1 MRTLTSF
8 VAAAT
13 VVVAVSS
20 CARTGSTQAD
30 QSALLEIDRQ
40 WSTTAKD
47 ADRFMANF
55 APTAVLQAHG
65 MPAATTPQDIRAVI
79 TGLQSAPGF
88 DLKWQPTAADV
99 SGDLGYTIGTYQ
111 MTMHNAAGMPIT
123 QNGKYTTVWKRTD
136 GTWKAVVDTFTADTP
151 TPISSP
157 HVVVPAPAV
166 KWVDPPPSVPPGAK
180 LAVIS
185 GDPSKP
191 EMFTIRLQLPNGYKI
206 APHWH
211 PTDEHVTVLS
221 GSFAAAMGKTWDDKA
236 LTTLPAGSYA
246 VMTATMPHYATAR
259 GATVVQVHGMGPFV
273 LNYVN
278 PADDPSK
285 K

>member
-1 MRTLTSF
+1 MRTLTFF
-8 VAAAT
+8 VA
-13 VVVAVSS
+13 VVVVVFVSS
-20 CARTGSTQAD
+20 CARTGSVEAD
-30 QSALLEIDRQ
+30 KAALLEADRE
-40 WSTTAKD
+40 WSKTAKD
-47 ADRFMANF
+47 ADRFLANF
-55 APTAVLQAHG
+55 APTAVVQAHG
-65 MPAATTPQDIRAVI
+65 MPAAATSKDIRSVI
-79 TGLQSAPGF
+79 TGLQGAPGF
-88 DLKWQPTAADV
+88 DLKWQPTAADA

-111 MTMHNAAGMPIT
+111 MTLNNAAGMPVT
-123 QNGKYTTVWKRTD
+123 ETGKYTTVWKRSD
-136 GTWKAVVDTFTADTP
+136 GAWKVVVDTFTSDTA
-151 TPISSP
+151 TPVSSA
-157 HVVVPAPAV
+157 HVVVPAAAV

-185 GDPSKP
+185 GDPGKP
-191 EMFTIRLQLPNGYKI
+191 EMFTIRLQFPNGYKI

-221 GSFAAAMGKTWDDKA
+221 GTFAAAMGKAWDDKA
-236 LTTLPAGSYA
+236 LANLPAGSYA
-246 VMTATMPHYATAR
+246 VMAATMPHYATAR